1 MGNASYKYMQRPSV
15 GTGPN
20 SLLAIIPVTQ
30 AVSFREL
37 AIAVD

>member
-1 MGNASYKYMQRPSV
+1 MGNAGYKYMQRPSV